1 MKTPERWQEVKEI
14 LYPALEM
21 AAADRSSFL
30 DEKCGDD
37 KELRREIES
46 LIAAHDDAAGRFE
59 SPAVEKIAA
68 VVSNEGADG
77 FIGRTLGHYEIVEKL
92 GAGGMGEVYLARDT
106 RLDRKVALKFL
117 PSFFTQHPDRL
128 RRFQQE
134 ARAASALN
142 HPNILTIHEVGH
154 LDSAHYIAT
163 EFVDGESLR
172 DRMGR
177 APLKITEA
185 LDIATQVASALAAA
199 HEAGIIHRDIK
210 PENIMLRRD
219 GIVKVVDFG
228 LAKLTPRPASESE
241 ASTMVNTDEG
251 IVMGTAQYMS
261 PEQAR
266 GTKVDART
274 DIWSLG
280 CVLYEMLA
288 GRSPFEAATTGDV
301 IVSVLEREPP
311 PLTRFAPDVPSEL
324 DWMVRKAL
332 RKERDERYQTGKE
345 MLADLRS
352 LRHRIDVE
360 AEIER
365 TGSPDQRVT
374 GLAAQASDPQHAT
387 ETTGQAAA
395 HPTSS
400 AEYIVTEIKRHK
412 AGSLLVL
419 AIVVIGAAAAVFFY
433 PRRGPALT
441 EKDTILIA
449 DFVNTTG
456 DPVFDGTLKQALAV
470 QLGQSPFINIFP
482 DQRVSQTLRYMERSP
497 DERVTKEIG
506 REICQR
512 EGLKAL
518 LAGSI
523 ASLGSNY
530 VITLEALNGQTG
542 DSLALEQVQ
551 AESKEQVIGKLGEA
565 ALELREKLGESLS
578 SIQKFD
584 APVQQATTS
593 SLDAFK
599 AYVTGQGLA
608 RKGNHV
614 DAIPHLKRAVELD
627 PNFAMAYTA
636 LAVMHSNEPD
646 PSGFAAEYA
655 KKAFELRDRV
665 TERERFRISEFYYNL
680 VTGEFEKRLE
690 ILELSNRTYPGSPS
704 TLNNL
709 VLANAE
715 IGNYEKSIELATGAL
730 RIDPNVA
737 VVYGNLGW
745 NYMALGRYDEARATF
760 DQAYARN
767 FHYHPIHFTHYLV
780 AFAQGDEAEMQ
791 RQLEWARGKPIEF
804 SFLEFQSWTEMFEG
818 RARQSRET
826 AHRAAESALAQGL
839 KTDAARILSNLA
851 AWHALLGDCKQSRAE
866 TAEALAAAKGAD
878 PEPRAVL
885 GPALCGDSA
894 RTRSIND
901 ELVRRWPLSTEVTA
915 NWGPISR
922 AAIETDRGN
931 PAESIRILQKPNP
944 FEMGYLAGF
953 WPTYVRAQAHLRQG
967 SAAEAMAEFQ
977 KIIDRRGVW
986 PAAVHY
992 PLAHLGVARAAAL
1005 AGDPAKSRK
1014 AYTDFLALW
1023 KDADTDI
1030 PVLQEAK
1037 NEYERLGD

>member
-1 MKTPERWQEVKEI
+1 MKPSDRWQEVKDI
-14 LYPALEM
+14 LHSALEVSP
-21 AAADRSSFL
+21 AERGSFL
-30 DEKCGDD
+30 DKKCGADAD
-37 KELRREIES
+37 LRREVES
-46 LIAAHDDAAGRFE
+46 LIVAHAKAAERFE
-59 SPAVEKIAA
+59 SPAVEKMAA
-68 VVSNEGADG
+68 VVSNERADG
-77 FIGRTLGHYEIVEKL
+77 LVGRSLGQYEVIDKL

-106 RLDRKVALKFL
+106 RLDRKVALKLL
-117 PSFFTQHPDRL
+117 PSFFTQQPDRL

-154 LDSAHYIAT
+154 LDSTHYIAT

-172 DRMGR
+172 DRMAR
-177 APLKITEA
+177 TPLKIAES
-185 LDIATQVASALAAA
+185 LDIATQIASALAAA

-228 LAKLTPRPASESE
+228 LAKLTIKPSSESE
-241 ASTMVNTDEG
+241 DSTVVYTDDG

-266 GTKVDART
+266 GVNVDART

-288 GRSPFEAATTGDV
+288 GRSPFEAPTAGDV

-311 PLTRFAPDVPSEL
+311 PLTRFAPEIPSEL
-324 DWMVRKAL
+324 DWMVKKAL

-345 MLADLRS
+345 LLSDLRS
-352 LRHRIDVE
+352 LRHRLEFE
-360 AEIER
+360 AEVER
-365 TGSPDQRVT
+365 TGSPDLRVT
-374 GLAAQASDPQHAT
+374 GLTAQPSDPPTAT
-387 ETTGQAAA
+387 ETIGQAVA

-400 AEYIVTEIKRHK
+400 AEYLVSGIKSHKVGSSVVLIV
-412 AGSLLVL
+412 A
-419 AIVVIGAAAAVFFY
+419 AIAVAAAVFFY
-433 PRRGPALT
+433 PRSAPALT
-441 EKDTILIA
+441 EKDTILIT

-456 DPVFDGTLKQALAV
+456 DTVFDGTLKQALAV

-482 DQRVSQTLRYMERSP
+482 DQRVSQALRYMERSP
-497 DERVTKEIG
+497 DERVTKDIG

-518 LAGSI
+518 LTGSI

-542 DSLALEQVQ
+542 DSLALEQIQ

-565 ALELREKLGESLS
+565 ATRLRERLGESLS

-584 APVQQATTS
+584 APIQQATTS
-593 SLDAFK
+593 SLEAFK
-599 AYVTGQGLA
+599 AYVTGQALA

-614 DAIPHLKRAVELD
+614 EAIPHLRRAIELD

-646 PSGFAAEYA
+646 PSGLAAEYA
-655 KKAFELRDRV
+655 KKAFELRERV
-665 TERERFRISEFYYNL
+665 TERERFRISEFYYNF
-680 VTGEFEKRLE
+680 VTGELDKRLE
-690 ILELSNRTYPGSPS
+690 ILEVSNRTYPGSPG

-715 IGNYEKSIELATGAL
+715 IGNYEKNIELATEVL
-730 RIDPNVA
+730 RIDPNLA

-745 NYMALGRYDEARATF
+745 NYMALGRYDEAKATF
-760 DQAYARN
+760 EQAYARN

-780 AFAQGDEAEMQ
+780 AFAQGDVAEMQ
-791 RQLEWARGKPIEF
+791 RQLDWARGKPIEF
-804 SFLEFQSWTEMFEG
+804 SFVEFQSWSEMFSG

-826 AHRAAESALAQGL
+826 AHRASESAQAQGL
-839 KTDAARILSNLA
+839 NTDAARILSNLA
-851 AWHALLGDCKQSRAE
+851 AWQALLGDCKQSRAS
-866 TAEALAAAKGAD
+866 TVEALAAAKGVD

-901 ELVRRWPLSTEVTA
+901 ELVRRWPLSTEVAA

-922 AAIETDRGN
+922 AAIETNRGN
-931 PAESIRILQKPNP
+931 PAESVRMLQKPNP
-944 FEMGYLAGF
+944 YEMGYIAGF
-953 WPTYVRAQAHLRQG
+953 WPTYIRAEAFLRQG

-992 PLAHLGVARAAAL
+992 PLAHVGFARAAAL
-1005 AGDPAKSRK
+1005 AGDKAKSRK
-1014 AYTDFLALW
+1014 AYQDFFALW
-1023 KDADTDI
+1023 KDADGDI
-1030 PVLQEAK
+1030 PILLEARK
-1037 NEYERLGD
+1037 EYAKLSE